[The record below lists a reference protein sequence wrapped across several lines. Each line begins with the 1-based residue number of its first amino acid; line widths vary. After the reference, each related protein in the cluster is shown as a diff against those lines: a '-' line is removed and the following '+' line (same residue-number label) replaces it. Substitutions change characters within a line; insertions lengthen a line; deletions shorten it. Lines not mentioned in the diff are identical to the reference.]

1 MAERSNPPLP
11 TIKRDQARELRAAM
25 TDAERELWRRLRAGQ
40 LDGWKFRR
48 QHAVPPCIVDF
59 VCLSANLIVE
69 LDGSQHTP
77 QSDAVRTR
85 FLVAQGFR
93 ILRFWDNDALLN
105 TEAVVEAIL
114 NALGDR
120 TLTPTPLS
128 FALPSVAGRE
138 GL

>member
-11 TIKRDQARELRAAM
+11 TIKRDQARELRTAM
-25 TDAERELWRRLRAGQ
+25 TDAGRELWRRLRAGQ
-40 LDGWKFRR
+40 LEGWKFRR
-48 QHAVPPCIVDF
+48 QHTVPPYIVDF
-59 VCLSANLIVE
+59 VCLSAKLIVE

-77 QSDAVRTR
+77 RSDAVRTR

-105 TEAVVEAIL
+105 TEAVVEAIF

-120 TLTPTPLS
+120 TLTPTPL
-128 FALPSVAGRE
+128 PGE

>member
-1 MAERSNPPLP
+1 MAERSIPPLP
-11 TIKRDQARELRAAM
+11 TIKQDQARRLRVTM

-40 LDGWKFRR
+40 LAGWKFRR
-48 QHAVPPCIVDF
+48 QHTVPPYIVDF
-59 VCLSANLIVE
+59 ICLAANLIVE

-85 FLVAQGFR
+85 FLEAQGFR

-105 TEAVVEAIL
+105 TDAVVEAIF
-114 NALGDR
+114 NVLGDR
-120 TLTPTPLS
+120 TLTPTPL
-128 FALPSVAGRE
+128 PGGE